1 MYYATI
7 RPDTV
12 VDDVFFS
19 KRFTNKQLLIFTGGN
34 TTNLL
39 GDFQMNLDN
48 IYCIWRTYRCWFS
61 WTPSLHATRGVTPPG
76 TPGADDESL
85 RFIIFAI
92 SKFLVNS
99 NSVSLS
105 IIHYIYSNDY
115 LFFDIFKVHFTE
127 KVFLQRSKVQLWFSF
142 LSVKSFIS
150 LFTYFGILV
159 TNFYFSI
166 NYW

>member
-1 MYYATI
+1 MFF
-7 RPDTV
+7 
-12 VDDVFFS
+12 FFS
-19 KRFTNKQLLIFTGGN
+19 KRFTSKQLLTFIGGN

-48 IYCIWRTYRCWFS
+48 MCCIWRTYRCWFS
-61 WTPSLHATRGVTPPG
+61 WTPFSPPG

-85 RFIIFAI
+85 KFIIFAI
-92 SKFLVNS
+92 SKFLVSS

-127 KVFLQRSKVQLWFSF
+127 KVFLHRSKVQLWFSF